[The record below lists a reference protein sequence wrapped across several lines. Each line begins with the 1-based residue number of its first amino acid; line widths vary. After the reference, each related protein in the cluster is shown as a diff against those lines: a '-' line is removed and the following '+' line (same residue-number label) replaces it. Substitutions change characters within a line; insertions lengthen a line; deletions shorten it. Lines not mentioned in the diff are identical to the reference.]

1 MSSSNSDV
9 ICQFCNRTFSARRY
23 YLCHFKYKSNVRCK
37 NLFYGLSNNEVPSNL
52 PQKRAMED
60 TSDLCNNASNHNYLG
75 DANVTGS
82 PDSLHHGN
90 SSCVNVTLDSPIFYP
105 DPDDDDVSIDSCG
118 NTQDDH
124 TPTTSTTFNSFV
136 NDDMFESNTTNT
148 SNDSFVND
156 DMGTYNNNIHEATFG
171 DTEILEDFHK
181 YSQDSYKNRCSLT
194 AEDCAGIELLEVLA
208 KARAPLNLYDFIYT
222 WQWQTN
228 ILVSS

>member
-82 PDSLHHGN
+82 PESSHFGD
-90 SSCVNVTLDSPIFYP
+90 SSCVNGTSDSPMFFP
-105 DPDDDDVSIDSCG
+105 DFDDDDDTVDSCVIHQEY
-118 NTQDDH
+118 TR
-124 TPTTSTTFNSFV
+124 TSTSNSFV
-136 NDDMFESNTTNT
+136 NDDIFESNTMNT

-156 DMGTYNNNIHEATFG
+156 DMGTNNDNIHEATFG
-171 DTEILEDFHK
+171 NTEILEDFCK
-181 YSQDSYKNRCSLT
+181 YSGDSYQNRCSLT

-208 KARAPLNLYDFIYT
+208 KARAP
-222 WQWQTN
+222 
-228 ILVSS
+228 